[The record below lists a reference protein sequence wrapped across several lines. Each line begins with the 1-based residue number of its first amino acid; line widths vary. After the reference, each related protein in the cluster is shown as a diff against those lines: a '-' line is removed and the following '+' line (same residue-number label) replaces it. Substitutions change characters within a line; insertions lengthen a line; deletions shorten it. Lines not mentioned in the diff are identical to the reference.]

1 MKKLSLLLVAV
12 VATFSVMQ
20 AQSLTPQLQQ
30 NRDYTGAQANKKAY
44 KAIYMID
51 VKDPYVI
58 NKTLRNINNAL
69 NDPRLKGKLQV
80 ELIAFS
86 DGVAAYLKSSPYE
99 QKLKDLISKGVL
111 IAQCANTL
119 KEKNMQR
126 SELFDFIGLVPSGNG
141 ELIIRQA
148 EGWAIIKP

>member
-12 VATFSVMQ
+12 LAALTVTH
-20 AQSLTPQLQQ
+20 AQSLTQKQQQ
-30 NRDYTGAQANKKAY
+30 NRDYTGAQASKKVY

-86 DGVAAYLKSSPYE
+86 DGVETYLKTGPYE
-99 QKLKDLISKGVL
+99 QKLKELISKGV
-111 IAQCANTL
+111 IVAQCANTL